1 MARLSSWGFFLV
13 RICAI
18 LLFFSLVDV
27 AVGIFYCLD
36 RLPKARRI
44 AQWLAY
50 GFGFLQFVLELTSF
64 AKYESFNTK
73 YYNHL
78 KNGGRYST
86 LPDPSEIRPFDLLSA
101 AASVLFCVAYIA
113 ELGLSILV
121 ITIVRRGVEHH
132 KVRGQR
138 FWGC

>member
-27 AVGIFYCLD
+27 AVGIFYCLG

-78 KNGGRYST
+78 KNGADTVPCPTRARYGPST
-86 LPDPSEIRPFDLLSA
+86 
-101 AASVLFCVAYIA
+101 C
-113 ELGLSILV
+113 
-121 ITIVRRGVEHH
+121 
-132 KVRGQR
+132 
-138 FWGC
+138 